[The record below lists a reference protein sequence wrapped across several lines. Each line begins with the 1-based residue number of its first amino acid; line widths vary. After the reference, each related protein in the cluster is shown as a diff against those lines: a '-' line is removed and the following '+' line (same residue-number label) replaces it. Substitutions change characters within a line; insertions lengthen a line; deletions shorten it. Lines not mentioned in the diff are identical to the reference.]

1 MLYSAGDCPVCS
13 LAGEVLFVKDRVS
26 GRVFSYCPS
35 CGCAWASPPPPRT
48 LDSIEGLASYAPT
61 GIGLPTRAEIAALG
75 MEGAI
80 EREIDY
86 SEWEADLNGV
96 IAMRTDG
103 GAAR

>member
-1 MLYSAGDCPVCS
+1 
-13 LAGEVLFVKDRVS
+13 
-26 GRVFSYCPS
+26 
-35 CGCAWASPPPPRT
+35 
-48 LDSIEGLASYAPT
+48 
-61 GIGLPTRAEIAALG
+61 